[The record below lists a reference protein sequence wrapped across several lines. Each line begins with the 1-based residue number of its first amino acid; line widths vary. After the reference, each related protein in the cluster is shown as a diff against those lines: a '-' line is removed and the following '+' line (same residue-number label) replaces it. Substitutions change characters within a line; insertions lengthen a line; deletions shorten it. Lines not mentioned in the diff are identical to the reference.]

1 MINGKYFPLFLRY
14 GLVIQIFII
23 SSQSFSQSR
32 ETITIHSGEDVSV
45 LYRKIY
51 RYPQFGYGRV
61 YYKNGDSARGLL
73 NYNLIMERV
82 QFVDPSGDT
91 LILEGDQP
99 LDYVIIGNDRF
110 YHTEKEFLELDTSFQ
125 KGMLVIKR
133 RIKFADEQ
141 KLGAYGVPSSTH
153 NIENKSRLSEYNIHQ
168 LRLARDLVFVKEEM
182 FYYGNA
188 KKHFFLINRKNLLQE
203 FPDKSGS
210 IIDYLKIKNVNFN
223 NRQDVREL
231 LQFISH

>member
-1 MINGKYFPLFLRY
+1 MINGRSVVRN
-14 GLVIQIFII
+14 GLIIQMILI
-23 SSQSFSQSR
+23 SSLVFSQSR

-45 LYRKIY
+45 LYREIY

-61 YYKNGDSARGLL
+61 YFKNGDSARGLL

-82 QFVDPSGDT
+82 QFLDPKGDT

-99 LDYVIIGNDRF
+99 VDYVLIGNNRF
-110 YHTEKEFLELDTSFQ
+110 YNTGKEYLELDTNLQ

-141 KLGAYGVPSSTH
+141 KTGAYGLPSSTH
-153 NIENKSRLSEYNIHQ
+153 NIENKNRLSADYNIHQ
-168 LRLARDLVFVKEEM
+168 LRLARDLVFVKEEL

-188 KKHFFLINRKNLLQE
+188 KKHFFLINRKNLLAE

-210 IIDYLKIKNVNFN
+210 IIDYLKIKNVNFK
-223 NRQDVREL
+223 NRDEVKDL

>member
-1 MINGKYFPLFLRY
+1 MIQM
-14 GLVIQIFII
+14 IIF
-23 SSQSFSQSR
+23 SSQAFSQSR

-45 LYRKIY
+45 LYREIY
-51 RYPQFGYGRV
+51 RYPQFAYGRV

-82 QFVDPSGDT
+82 QFLDPKGDT

-99 LDYVIIGNDRF
+99 VDYVMIGNDRF
-110 YHTEKEFLELDTSFQ
+110 FHTDKAFLELDTSLQ

-141 KLGAYGVPSSTH
+141 KMGAYGLPSSTH
-153 NIENKSRLSEYNIHQ
+153 NIENKNRLSADYNIHQ
-168 LRLARDLVFVKEEM
+168 LRLARDLVFVKEEL
-182 FYYGNA
+182 FYFGNA
-188 KKHFFLINRKNLLQE
+188 KKQFFLINRKNLLAE

-210 IIDYLKIKNVNFN
+210 IVDYLKIKNVNFK
-223 NRQDVREL
+223 NRDEVKEL
-231 LQFISH
+231 LQFISN